1 MTLTF
6 QGVVK
11 HLHLLPHEL
20 EDYEEQVEK
29 VMRRYV
35 NRLQWLLSG
44 SRRVFGTITEKHVSH
59 LCNRQRTIIG
69 AGGVG
74 YRRAIVRSRMAS
86 PSPKPLTHIFIHY
99 LSI

>member
-35 NRLQWLLSG
+35 KRLQWLLSG
-44 SRRVFGTITEKHVSH
+44 SRRVFGTITEKHVST
-59 LCNRQRTIIG
+59 CNFAMSQIQTERGQLLEQEVLGTD
-69 AGGVG
+69 A
-74 YRRAIVRSRMAS
+74 
-86 PSPKPLTHIFIHY
+86 L
-99 LSI
+99 L